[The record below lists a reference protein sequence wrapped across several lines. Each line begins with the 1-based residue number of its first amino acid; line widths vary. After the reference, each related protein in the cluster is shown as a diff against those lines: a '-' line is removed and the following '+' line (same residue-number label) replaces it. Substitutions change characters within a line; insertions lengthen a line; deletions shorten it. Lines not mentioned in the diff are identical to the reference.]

1 MNRILITGGAGF
13 VGSHTAS
20 LLLEN
25 GYDLII
31 IDSFVNTSK
40 VFLKKI
46 CTLFKNIDEKYEERL
61 KFIECDI
68 RDINSLDNAV
78 MKIKNLSKSIDIL
91 INNAGVWGAS
101 VADDGMEK
109 TLEDYEKI
117 VGTNLKGEFLFGRA
131 VIPVM
136 IDQGTGGD
144 IINVIF
150 PLHSNYISP
159 HKPDSRSYFECE
171 PSQNPLGF
179 WVFPQ

>member
-40 VFLKKI
+40 LFLKKI

-68 RDINSLDNAV
+68 RDKNTLDHIFLDS
-78 MKIKNLSKSIDIL
+78 IKEHKPIDSVIHLAGLKSVSDSL
-91 INNAGVWGAS
+91 INPLQYWDVNVFGTLNLLLT
-101 VADDGMEK
+101 MEK
-109 TLEDYEKI
+109 YC
-117 VGTNLKGEFLFGRA
+117 N
-131 VIPVM
+131 
-136 IDQGTGGD
+136 
-144 IINVIF
+144 
-150 PLHSNYISP
+150 
-159 HKPDSRSYFECE
+159 
-171 PSQNPLGF
+171 
-179 WVFPQ
+179 